1 MGTTMKSSPH
11 RGIIAGLVVL
21 ALFAGCKDMGSDPQG
36 STPPPGNPPPA
47 GTISF
52 SQRVLPILQR
62 HGCTGC
68 HGGSGGLFVG
78 TPAQLLAG
86 GDHGPAVVAGQ
97 AASSNLIRKLQVS
110 PPFGTRMPQGG
121 PYLPDTTVNVISAW
135 INQGAANN

>member
-1 MGTTMKSSPH
+1 MKSSPH
-11 RGIIAGLVVL
+11 RGIIAGLVAL
-21 ALFAGCKDMGSDPQG
+21 ALFAGCKDMGTDPQG
-36 STPPPGNPPPA
+36 STPPPGNPPP

-78 TPAQLLAG
+78 TPAQLLTG

-121 PYLPDTTVNVISAW
+121 PYLPDSTVNVISAW